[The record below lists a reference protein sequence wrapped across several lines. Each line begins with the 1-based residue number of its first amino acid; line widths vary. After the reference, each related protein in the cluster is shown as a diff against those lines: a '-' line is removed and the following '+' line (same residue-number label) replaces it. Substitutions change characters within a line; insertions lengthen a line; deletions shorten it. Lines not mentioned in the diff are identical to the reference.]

1 MESASGLQRP
11 PIVTNHSNGSIGSSS
26 FSSETSQSIS
36 ESSLQLSGP
45 RFVETSSNDY
55 FATAAGTQP
64 SNPFEMSNPFEGSS
78 SSLAPQTPKSEHPWS
93 NFFGNSGPL
102 TSVAN
107 PMQTPLH
114 HPSDTGSR
122 NLFGASSSNVI
133 APPTFKPM
141 QRIQSG
147 GSISSTRTASSSI
160 SAHDLARYEAIEAN
174 ALAELL
180 LDSSKN
186 DGTHSPADGT
196 LIIDIRPST
205 SYALARVKGSIN
217 VCAPSTLLKRTGV
230 SVERIEQEMLT
241 SEEDQAKFSGWRK
254 GPRKSDAK
262 DAVDSQLNDN
272 NDISAIERIVVLDTD
287 TRHISE
293 AGKPASGGGG
303 PCLTGLLRKFD
314 QAGFGGRLNWLVGGF
329 NAFTMLVNSKAKNA
343 ALPDVAE
350 QLVDRKKP
358 APSTPTKM
366 SQNES
371 PTTPMAEMNSSDPMR
386 RASVPSF
393 KTLGLNSG
401 LQIPSTGPAP
411 NFSRAHSLVQPKGL
425 PMEAFSSSSTAKGK
439 FNYDQSMINSA
450 EGTSKFVGGNE
461 EPSLSAAN
469 PFFDNVR
476 QNKELQNGIT
486 ERIPLDVPEISEADA
501 RRLPN
506 FLNKLRK
513 MDEKERADTLA
524 QSFFEIEQS
533 ERDRLMATMQRHA
546 DESDCKRSLQNGA
559 ISPSAM
565 NLTSDYSSV
574 QSGSNNAKKDFPF
587 SISAALERGSEN
599 RYNNIWT
606 YEHSRVHCPQ
616 QGDYINGSFIEP
628 AREFGCKRRYIAT
641 QAPLPSTFDTFWAV
655 LWQQNVRTII
665 MATREFE
672 SGRVQSHN
680 YWVPKAYGSL
690 QLEVIEEISLD
701 KNGVVV
707 KRHDEASE
715 FGSSRDSEPNYFNLP
730 SAQAVNSE
738 EIATIRRK
746 ILLKD
751 QNGECREIN
760 HFQYIAWPDYSVPND
775 PESLLVL
782 MRMANTVQHEVDLE
796 AKSNQSQAVGP
807 MVVHCSAGVGR
818 TGTYILI
825 DSVLDIIR
833 RARWAAA
840 GRKIADVW
848 EPGWIDLGDE
858 RGRELFKSPNKFL
871 FPTQDQENSLKRKNL
886 KRELSPSYMSLD
898 SREGRRST
906 SPMDDSGDPSSVG
919 DNGTKSEDSGQS
931 ISGRD
936 IDSPP
941 PARRNRSDGSEGKMG
956 TASIGSAPFSKP
968 VLSPDQVQQ
977 PLAFQ
982 FTPTEG
988 PPTPSTALGKLS
1000 LGSNSS
1006 SSTKS
1011 SALRVRRSSKP
1022 SNHQSSSPKK
1032 NPFFGTPPP
1041 PPPPAAAIQQES
1053 DKPVE
1058 EVWEDV
1064 MGNEGVELVRK
1075 VLGTIREQRMSMVQT
1090 SRQFVFAYK
1099 TIFEGVL
1106 QEMKREEAALERRLS
1121 T

>member
-1 MESASGLQRP
+1 MESTSGLQRP
-11 PIVTNHSNGSIGSSS
+11 PITANHSNGSIGSST

-36 ESSLQLSGP
+36 ESSLQFPAP
-45 RFVETSSNDY
+45 RFGESSSNDY
-55 FATAAGTQP
+55 FASAATATSTVTKP
-64 SNPFEMSNPFEGSS
+64 SIPFEMNNPFEGSS
-78 SSLAPQTPKSEHPWS
+78 SSFATQPSQSEHPWS
-93 NFFGNSGPL
+93 NFFANSGPL
-102 TSVAN
+102 TNA
-107 PMQTPLH
+107 PMQTPLY
-114 HPSDTGSR
+114 HPSDTASKDV
-122 NLFGASSSNVI
+122 FGASSSKLVI
-133 APPTFKPM
+133 PPTFKPM
-141 QRIQSG
+141 QRLQSG
-147 GSISSTRTASSSI
+147 SSVSSTRTASSVI
-160 SAHDLARYEAIEAN
+160 SAQDLARYEAIEVN
-174 ALAELL
+174 ALVDLL
-180 LDSSKN
+180 LDSTKN
-186 DGTHSPADGT
+186 KEAYSPADCT

-205 SYALARVKGSIN
+205 TYALARVKGSIN
-217 VCAPSTLLKRTGV
+217 VCAPSTLLKRSGV
-230 SVERIEQEMLT
+230 GIERIEQEMLA
-241 SEEDQAKFSGWRK
+241 SEEDQVKFSGWRK
-254 GPRKSDAK
+254 GPRKADVKDMLDSDVK
-262 DAVDSQLNDN
+262 N
-272 NDISAIERIVVLDTD
+272 NNSISAIERIVVLDID

-329 NAFTMLVNSKAKNA
+329 NAFTMFVNSKAKNA
-343 ALPDVAE
+343 TLSDAVE
-350 QLVDRKKP
+350 QLVDRRKP
-358 APSTPTKM
+358 APSTPINM
-366 SQNES
+366 SKNGS
-371 PTTPMAEMNSSDPMR
+371 PTTPTANMDQSDSLR
-386 RASVPSF
+386 RASVPSL
-393 KTLGLNSG
+393 KTLGLNNG
-401 LQIPSTGPAP
+401 LQMPSTGAAP
-411 NFSRAHSLVQPKGL
+411 GFSRAHSLVQPKGL
-425 PMEAFSSSSTAKGK
+425 PMEAFSASSTAKGK
-439 FNYDQSMINSA
+439 FQHDQLMMSDGKPANQA
-450 EGTSKFVGGNE
+450 VEGNE

-486 ERIPLDVPEISEADA
+486 ERIPLDVPEISEGDA
-501 RRLPN
+501 RRLPD

-513 MDEKERADTLA
+513 MNEKERADTLA
-524 QSFFEIEQS
+524 QSFFEIEQA

-546 DESDCKRSLQNGA
+546 DESDCKRSLRSGS

-565 NLTSDYSSV
+565 NLTSEFSSV
-574 QSGSNNAKKDFPF
+574 QGGYKSAKLDFPF

-616 QGDYINGSFIEP
+616 QGEYINGSFIEP
-628 AREFGCKRRYIAT
+628 ARQFGCKRRYIAT

-680 YWVPKAYGSL
+680 YWVPKSYGSL
-690 QLEVIEEISLD
+690 QLEILEEVSLD
-701 KNGVVV
+701 KNGIVV
-707 KRHDEASE
+707 KKHDDASVQ
-715 FGSSRDSEPNYFNLP
+715 GSSNGGEPNYFNLP
-730 SAQAVNSE
+730 SAQPETSE

-775 PESLLVL
+775 PDSLLVL
-782 MRMANTVQHEVDLE
+782 MRMANTVQHEADLE
-796 AKSNQSQAVGP
+796 TKANQSQAVGP

-840 GRKIADVW
+840 GRKRADIW

-858 RGRELFKSPNKFL
+858 RGREAFKSSDKFL
-871 FPTQDQENSLKRKNL
+871 FPTQDQDGSMKRKNL
-886 KRELSPSYMSLD
+886 KRELSPSYMNLD
-898 SREGRRST
+898 SRGRSA
-906 SPMDDSGDPSSVG
+906 SPMDDNGDASISDFG
-919 DNGTKSEDSGQS
+919 QKSEDSALS
-931 ISGRD
+931 TSGRD
-936 IDSPP
+936 VDSPP

-956 TASIGSAPFSKP
+956 SASIGNISFSKP
-968 VLSPDQVQQ
+968 ILSPDQLQQ
-977 PLAFQ
+977 PLPFQ
-982 FTPTEG
+982 FTPAEG
-988 PPTPSTALGKLS
+988 PSTPSTALGKLS
-1000 LGSNSS
+1000 LGSSSS

-1011 SALRVRRSSKP
+1011 SALRTRRSSKP
-1022 SNHQSSSPKK
+1022 TSLHQASSPKK
-1032 NPFFGTPPP
+1032 NPFFSTPPP
-1041 PPPPAAAIQQES
+1041 PVHEKES

-1075 VLGTIREQRMSMVQT
+1075 VLDTIREQRMSMVQT
-1090 SRQFVFAYK
+1090 NRQFVFAYK

>member
-11 PIVTNHSNGSIGSSS
+11 SIAANHSNGSIGSSTY
-26 FSSETSQSIS
+26 SSEASQSIS
-36 ESSLQLSGP
+36 EASIQFSGP
-45 RFVETSSNDY
+45 RFGEGTSNDY
-55 FATAAGTQP
+55 FASAAPQP
-64 SNPFEMSNPFEGSS
+64 SNPFEMSNPFEASSS
-78 SSLAPQTPKSEHPWS
+78 SSLAPQPPKSEHPWS

-102 TSVAN
+102 TGAAN
-107 PMQTPLH
+107 PVQTPLH
-114 HPSDTGSR
+114 HPSDRGSKD
-122 NLFGASSSNVI
+122 LFGASSSNLVV
-133 APPTFKPM
+133 PPTFKPM
-141 QRIQSG
+141 SRIQSG
-147 GSISSTRTASSSI
+147 GSASSTRTASSSI
-160 SAHDLARYEAIEAN
+160 SAQDLARYEAIEVN
-174 ALAELL
+174 ALVDLL
-180 LDSSKN
+180 LDSAKN

-217 VCAPSTLLKRTGV
+217 VCAPSTLLKRAGV

-262 DAVDSQLNDN
+262 DAVDSQVKDN
-272 NDISAIERIVVLDTD
+272 NEISAIERIIVLDTD
-287 TRHISE
+287 TRHVSE

-329 NAFTMLVNSKAKNA
+329 NAFTMFVNSKAKNA
-343 ALPDVAE
+343 LVPNAAE
-350 QLVDRKKP
+350 QLLDRKKP

-366 SQNES
+366 SQNGS
-371 PTTPMAEMNSSDPMR
+371 PTTPMAELNGGDSIR

-393 KTLGLNSG
+393 KSLGLNSG
-401 LQIPSTGPAP
+401 LQMPSTGPAP
-411 NFSRAHSLVQPKGL
+411 NYSRAHSLVQPKGL
-425 PMEAFSSSSTAKGK
+425 PMEAFSASSTAKGK
-439 FNYDQSMINSA
+439 FNHDQSMMQAS
-450 EGTSKFVGGNE
+450 EGASTLVQGNE

-546 DESDCKRSLQNGA
+546 DESDCKGSLRNGA

-574 QSGSNNAKKDFPF
+574 QSGYNSAKKDFPF

-606 YEHSRVHCPQ
+606 YEHSRVQCPQ
-616 QGDYINGSFIEP
+616 QGEYINGSFIEP

-680 YWVPKAYGSL
+680 YWVPKVYGSL
-690 QLEVIEEISLD
+690 QLEVVEEVSLD
-701 KNGVVV
+701 KNGVIV
-707 KRHDEASE
+707 KRHDDASE
-715 FGSSRDSEPNYFNLP
+715 PGSSKDSEPNYFNLP
-730 SAQAVNSE
+730 SAQSENNE

-775 PESLLVL
+775 PDSLLVL
-782 MRMANTVQHEVDLE
+782 MRMANTVQQEADIE
-796 AKSNQSQAVGP
+796 AKGNQSQAVGP

-848 EPGWIDLGDE
+848 EPGWIDLDE
-858 RGRELFKSPNKFL
+858 RGRESFKASSRFL
-871 FPTQDQENSLKRKNL
+871 FPTQDQDSSLKRKNL
-886 KRELSPSYMSLD
+886 KRELSPSYMNLD
-898 SREGRRST
+898 SREARRST
-906 SPMDDSGDPSSVG
+906 SPMNDSGDPSSTSDHG
-919 DNGTKSEDSGQS
+919 PKSEDSGQS

-941 PARRNRSDGSEGKMG
+941 PARRNRSEGSEGKMG
-956 TASIGSAPFSKP
+956 AANIASVPFSKP
-968 VLSPDQVQQ
+968 ALSPDQLQQ
-977 PLAFQ
+977 PLPFQ

-1000 LGSNSS
+1000 LGSSSS

-1011 SALRVRRSSKP
+1011 SAFRVRRSSKP
-1022 SNHQSSSPKK
+1022 SNLQSSSPKK

-1041 PPPPAAAIQQES
+1041 PLPPSES

-1058 EVWEDV
+1058 EIWEDV

-1075 VLGTIREQRMSMVQT
+1075 VLDTIREQRMSMVQT